1 MSSES
6 DLKDEAMESQRL
18 EKFQRMLATL
28 VLAAMPTGTLFQNPV
43 YLAQFDDASAW

>member
-1 MSSES
+1 MSSEW
-6 DLKDEAMESQRL
+6 DFGDELIERQRL

-28 VLAAMPTGTLFQNPV
+28 VLAAKPTGSLYQNPV